1 MAQLS
6 QQLNQER
13 IARRQAEYQVA
24 GLRSTVVRLQALLA
38 KQKGVV
44 ARGEGGAEQ
53 HVG

>member
-38 KQKGVV
+38 RQR
-44 ARGEGGAEQ
+44 AEDAAATAEQ
-53 HVG
+53 HV